1 MLLVLDDYKRHHLV
15 KFTIHNQSFNKQYV
29 NFRGNV

>member
-1 MLLVLDDYKRHHLV
+1 MLLILDDYKRPDLV
-15 KFTIHNQSFNKQYV
+15 KFTIHNQSFSKQYV